1 MLRVTRRHR
10 AAPAALHKTGNTS
23 VRNIRCFPPGYLL
36 KVCDEAIPAGYGVS
50 KVRGDAP
57 TPAAAVPGAPQRA
70 ASWTVVKIAIVP
82 QAIPMPYVKA
92 RCGLLAVGPRFPKA
106 ITCVI
111 LAPNVAGRSCIRE
124 MSYES
129 IVCCLGL
136 RICAQH
142 FRC

>member
-1 MLRVTRRHR
+1 M
-10 AAPAALHKTGNTS
+10 
-23 VRNIRCFPPGYLL
+23 
-36 KVCDEAIPAGYGVS
+36 CDEAIPAGYGVS

-57 TPAAAVPGAPQRA
+57 TPATVLGAPQRA
-70 ASWTVVKIAIVP
+70 ASWTVVKVAIVP
-82 QAIPMPYVKA
+82 QAIPTPYVKA
-92 RCGLLAVGPRFPKA
+92 RCGLLAVGPRFPNA

-124 MSYES
+124 MSYEG

-136 RICAQH
+136 CICAQH